1 MEFENDNHIVEE
13 QVETPE
19 QLESTDIETPETPE
33 NNEPATTQDD
43 YFTVKYNKEEKKI
56 SRDEAPTYIQ
66 KGLNYDKVKERADQ
80 LEQTASYLDRVAK
93 FSGYQTVDEFIQAV
107 EQAEKAEQA
116 DREAKRLGIDA
127 NQYQEFIAPVNDE
140 LSTVKKQLEDMQRE
154 RQMQQIDREVNE
166 LRSKYQDFST
176 YEERVFNTA
185 IEKGY
190 SLEDSYKLV
199 TYEDRINQVA
209 RQKEQ
214 EVLAQVTGRDG
225 KQVLA
230 SNDQPGNTNFD
241 PENMSLTD
249 IEKLSERVK
258 RGERITF

>member
-1 MEFENDNHIVEE
+1 MEFENDNQIVDE

-19 QLESTDIETPETPE
+19 QPETPDTETPET
-33 NNEPATTQDD
+33 NEPDTTQDD

-80 LEQTASYLDRVAK
+80 LEQTANYLDRVAK

-107 EQAEKAEQA
+107 EQAEKAEQSE
-116 DREAKRLGIDA
+116 REAKRLGMDPT
-127 NQYQEFIAPVNDE
+127 QYQQYIAPVNDE

-154 RQMQQIDREVNE
+154 RQIQQIDREVNE

-241 PENMSLTD
+241 PENMSLSD
-249 IEKLSERVK
+249 IQKLSERVQ
-258 RGERITF
+258 RGERIQF